1 MSTFP
6 WKYEL
11 SDHSC
16 SIYAGDLLSK
26 YTNVSGTP
34 LQIEAV
40 TDTTL
45 RIHARTLES
54 FAVEQRPK
62 LTGTLTAVSPSDDLP
77 QEKTACDA
85 ALRTA
90 FTGTASSDASQNNQ
104 SLLTFA
110 TKTLQISLDDELH
123 LQICSV
129 DGTPLCSVFRC
140 GRNTSLLRLHRKT
153 AGSRIPDRGG
163 DRTDASGGTCS
174 PCRG

>member
-110 TKTLQISLDDELH
+110 TK
-123 LQICSV
+123 
-129 DGTPLCSVFRC
+129 
-140 GRNTSLLRLHRKT
+140 
-153 AGSRIPDRGG
+153 
-163 DRTDASGGTCS
+163 
-174 PCRG
+174 PCRFPLTMSCICRSALWTEHLSAQITPENCRKQNP